1 MASPD
6 ASSASVF
13 VSRFNRILAV
23 VVWSVDAFVVAA
35 VLFGTQADR
44 LLTLAPGVFVAVFAW
59 AGLWRPSVDVD
70 DERIRIVNVFRSIE
84 IPWAALIHIDTRFAL
99 TLHTP
104 GHRFSAWAA
113 PAPGRTG
120 TTIARRAER
129 SGRVGEARRPD
140 GTVRPGDL
148 LASESGQA
156 AALVRD
162 TWDRLRE
169 SGAIATG
176 EADTTPVAVRWHRM
190 LVGALVLLAAASV
203 VALLLLR
210 L

>member
-13 VSRFNRILAV
+13 VSLFNRILAV
-23 VVWSVDAFVVAA
+23 VIWAVDAFVIVA
-35 VLFGTQADR
+35 VLLGTQADR
-44 LLTLAPGVFVAVFAW
+44 GLTLIPGVFVALFAW
-59 AGLWRPSVDVD
+59 AALWHPSVDVD
-70 DERIRIVNVFRSIE
+70 DERVRIVNVFRTIE
-84 IPWAALIHIDTRFAL
+84 IPWAALIHVDTRYAL
-99 TLHTP
+99 TLFTP
-104 GHRFSAWAA
+104 GHRFAAWAA

-129 SGRVGEARRPD
+129 SGRVGEAPRPD

-156 AALVRD
+156 AAIVRD
-162 TWDRLRE
+162 TWHRLRD
-169 SGAIATG
+169 SGAIETG
-176 EADTTPVAVRWHRM
+176 SADATPVTVRWHW
-190 LVGALVLLAAASV
+190 VSDGALILLTAASV

-210 L
+210 F